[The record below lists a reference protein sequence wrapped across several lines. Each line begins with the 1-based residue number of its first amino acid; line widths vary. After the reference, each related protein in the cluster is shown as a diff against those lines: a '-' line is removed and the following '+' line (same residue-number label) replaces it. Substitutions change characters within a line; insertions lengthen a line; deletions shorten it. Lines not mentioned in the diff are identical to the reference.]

1 MASKRRSALPAEA
14 LRSAKSPKTG
24 ETEFNGTLFKSM
36 LKDPGSAFRG
46 LEIFVRTGKKLP
58 CAGLYDVVEGYIKI
72 SAECCEIVELLEGE
86 SQSVTELMLIFRSL
100 ELILLR
106 TASDLSHFS
115 MVGTTVVKKILS
127 THAKLL
133 QSSLCSVNHQ
143 FVRQCLSLLS
153 AMVSQGANSAREVF
167 SILVFSKSLNS
178 LARQRDR
185 TGRLD
190 VRMAYVQFALSFLMC
205 GDSSIVGKILDAK
218 DFLCD
223 ILSTGLKE
231 DRISIVSLILSTL
244 QTKVVHNPAINKS
257 QKLRFFSAA
266 TLAQIASLY
275 KWNGIVDSSTVD
287 SQGEGKLLVRELV
300 HNFLLD
306 LCCSHKHGI
315 GFHDPSLGTATRA
328 GNLVLLQF
336 VVGLKQATED
346 ELVCELLVSILK
358 CSPDILPRYFK
369 ETNFSFTPRVA
380 GAWLDSVALL
390 KKIYEAQS
398 EVSQALQLQ
407 EAVTVPRLLSM
418 VLITSLPPVCTKSF
432 FNQGFKL
439 PSVEGQHATVSILA
453 FILRRAEKNMEY
465 SLKTPVLNCLDT
477 STPTTMEEFV
487 QLYRESLSKI
497 LPDVTSIVSVWQSLS
512 KTEKEESEVI
522 SGATGLKAGKE
533 DKVED
538 YGNNGK
544 QNPKLVLLKALLL
557 QVLCLYQRVVPHLI
571 SQSKF
576 DFSKLLKGIVSEKGL
591 ERNVPPVLQFEI
603 LKLALE
609 LPASKFSWFRL
620 QEVNPEVARGEGSVF
635 HLLLK
640 MFISSSSIHLR
651 TLTRMLVL
659 KVLRDSGVFEHSS
672 RELELW
678 VDHLQSLEPPQQ
690 DRVIQ
695 FLDQA
700 LMRVMCNPYIYL
712 DKVAAV
718 AQEALGLQAEL
729 SGRDREPCDLP
740 GSHITDTVIQ
750 DGGDGLEGSVLS
762 DDVLQTFPF
771 SALVPA
777 VLETRNKLLQNST
790 EENSVCEYICAV
802 LCDVLHC
809 QRSPVSLCLT
819 LQQYDKELLSAEIST
834 LPHPSMSFCLYYSKW
849 LPQQPQETW
858 VSSVQPPP
866 APPSLNLAAWL
877 KSCYTEGPQTFL
889 QDSFRPAMEKSLSSL
904 QLSQFTGAVNQ
915 VLLYINSFVDAF
927 SSLPR
932 SNSVQILGCVL
943 EVLDALLLKLYS
955 TAEAPPTQPEAQE
968 LEDIEMSSAEAE
980 AVSSEQVLLAVFRSV
995 FKHPVL
1001 EQWFL
1006 AVELDVV
1013 PPNSLESDRIGHLCA
1028 QLTEFVLNLLQS
1040 SAEKLRALQALELI
1054 SPYLSASQQALLK
1067 ELHHSSRCLKE
1078 DSRSVRAFL
1087 ALCEYMDP
1095 AGVREVLSELLL
1107 LPRSCLHT
1115 GDEKLSVYGHAVL
1128 HILSKS
1134 SAQHG
1139 KSSSLC
1145 LSSAHLQSLAALHT
1159 SCHWVQLEDVLLQ
1172 VLQRDRGSAKLV
1184 PTDVLIQCL
1193 QEQRNPELAALLVQN
1208 CSTHCLSFELW
1219 CLEQSNLSWIT
1230 APNSSFLC
1238 LLVSYTQQALTPDP
1252 CRPEH
1257 IQKMA
1262 LKKITKALV
1271 DKLLSFALQME
1282 ASRSLDQCME
1292 IFSSLIR
1299 LEAMTPTL
1307 PQLICDLP
1315 TLLKKPKGYE
1325 RWQLTDS
1332 ITEKLANTSEELQ
1345 WRTCLITAAFQWLS
1359 ATYKEQKETQVQKE
1373 KAILRRL
1380 RTLLISPENV
1390 RALDWNVFVKC
1401 GLKYRYQDREFLTV
1415 LEMLLEKMY
1424 GDVNASKELLAVET
1438 LHMMVT
1444 SHSLFLPTMLAFQN
1458 EENSSPECKEA
1469 LVSLLLTLVKKCPQ
1483 VCNSSQ
1489 VPVLLGAYGATL
1501 DPADQKLLL
1510 LLREYETINSQAEL
1524 QCLLWGPEAVEFHK
1538 ARKQLGPSLWQQPS
1552 SEQVLAQLA
1561 PDRMLNTVT
1570 HFPLHRCLIPQEGE
1584 ELICTQER
1592 EGTQH
1597 QLCLYDPCFL
1607 LPLFSF
1613 ILRPESV
1620 VDCQKFVSC
1629 HALAVTVV
1637 ALSSRDLK
1645 MRSAASHVLTSFYE
1659 HLEGARFRG
1668 KKQILYLMDT
1678 VRNGIQ
1684 KQNFRLSLVHTTYIA
1699 KVAQQM
1705 LRPEEHMY
1713 LVINRF
1719 LLGTQYMDLG
1729 RIPNFFKLFYSF
1741 DFEHKLERQWM
1752 LSVLEESVMDK
1763 LSFDLCEKQNVYH
1776 ALLGFCSSP
1785 LCEQSVQIQIVNI
1798 LKKSAHIPKAAHS
1811 LTQAHGVL
1819 TWITQLIG
1827 NRCPDG
1833 RLVSAV
1839 IALLYSLWF
1848 FNLGQKDP
1856 AVQYRAADDSVKC
1869 FTFPVINDF
1878 LCALLS
1884 VIRHLRNGVEAT
1896 AVQLFVQTLAS
1907 VLKHHKKS
1915 LGAHTDAG
1923 WLTVPPHTLSCSSS
1937 LSVLHCWA
1945 TLTHDQP
1952 LLSALQAL
1960 AKTHNIKGLFE
1971 SVKERVQGKASAKLS
1986 QSHLQDLDK
1995 AADGG
2000 LEACRPLLMSI
2011 LTHWEPQT
2019 VLPSPSL
2026 CNGEVSDSSS
2036 LVGRTGYTLIKWTLK
2051 TLCEGSYEESSI
2063 CAAVEWLHRVILSHK
2078 TIAQSLVSDEAVK
2091 VDLLRLYH
2099 QTCQC
2104 RVQSSLDTLQLLTT
2118 VMLHLLEVQ
2127 GVPNVLQTSKMEG
2140 YLDTPNVEVS
2150 IREAVLKLLSLYIH
2164 ELWNG
2169 GKVPQLLL
2177 THVQLVTRDEKKSK
2191 KKPKAGASVLH
2202 LCKDVLSALNSL
2214 LST

>member
-1 MASKRRSALPAEA
+1 ESAVSVIA
-14 LRSAKSPKTG
+14 
-24 ETEFNGTLFKSM
+24 
-36 LKDPGSAFRG
+36 G

-369 ETNFSFTPRVA
+369 ETHFSFTPRVA

-439 PSVEGQHATVSILA
+439 PSVAGQHATVSILA

-858 VSSVQPPP
+858 
-866 APPSLNLAAWL
+866 
-877 KSCYTEGPQTFL
+877 
-889 QDSFRPAMEKSLSSL
+889 
-904 QLSQFTGAVNQ
+904 
-915 VLLYINSFVDAF
+915 
-927 SSLPR
+927 
-932 SNSVQILGCVL
+932 
-943 EVLDALLLKLYS
+943 
-955 TAEAPPTQPEAQE
+955 
-968 LEDIEMSSAEAE
+968 
-980 AVSSEQVLLAVFRSV
+980 
-995 FKHPVL
+995 
-1001 EQWFL
+1001 
-1006 AVELDVV
+1006 
-1013 PPNSLESDRIGHLCA
+1013 
-1028 QLTEFVLNLLQS
+1028 
-1040 SAEKLRALQALELI
+1040 
-1054 SPYLSASQQALLK
+1054 
-1067 ELHHSSRCLKE
+1067 
-1078 DSRSVRAFL
+1078 
-1087 ALCEYMDP
+1087 
-1095 AGVREVLSELLL
+1095 
-1107 LPRSCLHT
+1107 
-1115 GDEKLSVYGHAVL
+1115 
-1128 HILSKS
+1128 
-1134 SAQHG
+1134 
-1139 KSSSLC
+1139 
-1145 LSSAHLQSLAALHT
+1145 
-1159 SCHWVQLEDVLLQ
+1159 
-1172 VLQRDRGSAKLV
+1172 
-1184 PTDVLIQCL
+1184 
-1193 QEQRNPELAALLVQN
+1193 
-1208 CSTHCLSFELW
+1208 
-1219 CLEQSNLSWIT
+1219 
-1230 APNSSFLC
+1230 
-1238 LLVSYTQQALTPDP
+1238 
-1252 CRPEH
+1252 
-1257 IQKMA
+1257 
-1262 LKKITKALV
+1262 
-1271 DKLLSFALQME
+1271 
-1282 ASRSLDQCME
+1282 
-1292 IFSSLIR
+1292 
-1299 LEAMTPTL
+1299 
-1307 PQLICDLP
+1307 
-1315 TLLKKPKGYE
+1315 
-1325 RWQLTDS
+1325 
-1332 ITEKLANTSEELQ
+1332 
-1345 WRTCLITAAFQWLS
+1345 
-1359 ATYKEQKETQVQKE
+1359 
-1373 KAILRRL
+1373 
-1380 RTLLISPENV
+1380 ISPENV

-1510 LLREYETINSQAEL
+1510 LLREYETINSQAE
-1524 QCLLWGPEAVEFHK
+1524 CLLWGPEAVEFHK

-1729 RIPNFFKLFYSF
+1729 RIPDFFKLFYSF

-1785 LCEQSVQIQIVNI
+1785 LCEQSVQVHYICLPEKTTFQFRSVLHSSSHVIVSQN
-1798 LKKSAHIPKAAHS
+1798 
-1811 LTQAHGVL
+1811 
-1819 TWITQLIG
+1819 
-1827 NRCPDG
+1827 NG

-1884 VIRHLRNGVEAT
+1884 MNVMYQVFAFINGKN
-1896 AVQLFVQTLAS
+1896 
-1907 VLKHHKKS
+1907 VL
-1915 LGAHTDAG
+1915 
-1923 WLTVPPHTLSCSSS
+1923 
-1937 LSVLHCWA
+1937 
-1945 TLTHDQP
+1945 
-1952 LLSALQAL
+1952 
-1960 AKTHNIKGLFE
+1960 IKFFFLE

-2127 GVPNVLQTSKMEG
+2127 GVPNVLQTSKME
-2140 YLDTPNVEVS
+2140 
-2150 IREAVLKLLSLYIH
+2150 EAVLKLLSLYIH

>member
-1 MASKRRSALPAEA
+1 
-14 LRSAKSPKTG
+14 
-24 ETEFNGTLFKSM
+24 
-36 LKDPGSAFRG
+36 
-46 LEIFVRTGKKLP
+46 
-58 CAGLYDVVEGYIKI
+58 YDVVEGYIKI

-86 SQSVTELMLIFRSL
+86 SQSLMLIFRSL

-275 KWNGIVDSSTVD
+275 KWNGIVDMNSPQPD
-287 SQGEGKLLVRELV
+287 AGAREDGKLLVRELV

-369 ETNFSFTPRVA
+369 ETHFSFTPRVA

-439 PSVEGQHATVSILA
+439 PSVAGQHATVSILA

-512 KTEKEESEVI
+512 KTEKEEN
-522 SGATGLKAGKE
+522 
-533 DKVED
+533 

-858 VSSVQPPP
+858 VI
-866 APPSLNLAAWL
+866 
-877 KSCYTEGPQTFL
+877 
-889 QDSFRPAMEKSLSSL
+889 
-904 QLSQFTGAVNQ
+904 
-915 VLLYINSFVDAF
+915 LL
-927 SSLPR
+927 
-932 SNSVQILGCVL
+932 G
-943 EVLDALLLKLYS
+943 
-955 TAEAPPTQPEAQE
+955 
-968 LEDIEMSSAEAE
+968 
-980 AVSSEQVLLAVFRSV
+980 
-995 FKHPVL
+995 FK
-1001 EQWFL
+1001 
-1006 AVELDVV
+1006 
-1013 PPNSLESDRIGHLCA
+1013 
-1028 QLTEFVLNLLQS
+1028 
-1040 SAEKLRALQALELI
+1040 
-1054 SPYLSASQQALLK
+1054 
-1067 ELHHSSRCLKE
+1067 
-1078 DSRSVRAFL
+1078 
-1087 ALCEYMDP
+1087 
-1095 AGVREVLSELLL
+1095 
-1107 LPRSCLHT
+1107 
-1115 GDEKLSVYGHAVL
+1115 
-1128 HILSKS
+1128 
-1134 SAQHG
+1134 
-1139 KSSSLC
+1139 
-1145 LSSAHLQSLAALHT
+1145 
-1159 SCHWVQLEDVLLQ
+1159 
-1172 VLQRDRGSAKLV
+1172 
-1184 PTDVLIQCL
+1184 
-1193 QEQRNPELAALLVQN
+1193 
-1208 CSTHCLSFELW
+1208 
-1219 CLEQSNLSWIT
+1219 
-1230 APNSSFLC
+1230 
-1238 LLVSYTQQALTPDP
+1238 
-1252 CRPEH
+1252 
-1257 IQKMA
+1257 
-1262 LKKITKALV
+1262 
-1271 DKLLSFALQME
+1271 
-1282 ASRSLDQCME
+1282 
-1292 IFSSLIR
+1292 
-1299 LEAMTPTL
+1299 
-1307 PQLICDLP
+1307 
-1315 TLLKKPKGYE
+1315 
-1325 RWQLTDS
+1325 WQLTDS

-1380 RTLLISPENV
+1380 RTLLVKNV

-1489 VPVLLGAYGATL
+1489 VPVLLGAYGAT
-1501 DPADQKLLL
+1501 
-1510 LLREYETINSQAEL
+1510 
-1524 QCLLWGPEAVEFHK
+1524 CLLWGPEAVEFHK

-1570 HFPLHRCLIPQEGE
+1570 HFPLHRCLIP
-1584 ELICTQER
+1584 QER

-1729 RIPNFFKLFYSF
+1729 RIPDFFKLFYSF

-1785 LCEQSVQIQIVNI
+1785 LCEQSVQNSWNHFYFRNKI
-1798 LKKSAHIPKAAHS
+1798 LTAV
-1811 LTQAHGVL
+1811 VL
-1819 TWITQLIG
+1819 LSVRLI
-1827 NRCPDG
+1827 
-1833 RLVSAV
+1833 LSAV

-1960 AKTHNIKGLFE
+1960 MNVMYQVFAFINGKNVLIKFFFLE

-2150 IREAVLKLLSLYIH
+2150 IRAVLKLLSLYIH

>member
-1 MASKRRSALPAEA
+1 MKLSYSVKSAVSVIA
-14 LRSAKSPKTG
+14 
-24 ETEFNGTLFKSM
+24 
-36 LKDPGSAFRG
+36 G

-369 ETNFSFTPRVA
+369 ETHFSFTPRVA

-439 PSVEGQHATVSILA
+439 PSVAGQHATVSILA

-740 GSHITDTVIQ
+740 GSHITDLVEVRDL

-858 VSSVQPPP
+858 VI
-866 APPSLNLAAWL
+866 
-877 KSCYTEGPQTFL
+877 
-889 QDSFRPAMEKSLSSL
+889 
-904 QLSQFTGAVNQ
+904 
-915 VLLYINSFVDAF
+915 LL
-927 SSLPR
+927 
-932 SNSVQILGCVL
+932 G
-943 EVLDALLLKLYS
+943 
-955 TAEAPPTQPEAQE
+955 
-968 LEDIEMSSAEAE
+968 
-980 AVSSEQVLLAVFRSV
+980 
-995 FKHPVL
+995 FK
-1001 EQWFL
+1001 
-1006 AVELDVV
+1006 
-1013 PPNSLESDRIGHLCA
+1013 
-1028 QLTEFVLNLLQS
+1028 
-1040 SAEKLRALQALELI
+1040 
-1054 SPYLSASQQALLK
+1054 
-1067 ELHHSSRCLKE
+1067 
-1078 DSRSVRAFL
+1078 
-1087 ALCEYMDP
+1087 
-1095 AGVREVLSELLL
+1095 
-1107 LPRSCLHT
+1107 
-1115 GDEKLSVYGHAVL
+1115 
-1128 HILSKS
+1128 
-1134 SAQHG
+1134 
-1139 KSSSLC
+1139 
-1145 LSSAHLQSLAALHT
+1145 
-1159 SCHWVQLEDVLLQ
+1159 
-1172 VLQRDRGSAKLV
+1172 
-1184 PTDVLIQCL
+1184 
-1193 QEQRNPELAALLVQN
+1193 
-1208 CSTHCLSFELW
+1208 
-1219 CLEQSNLSWIT
+1219 
-1230 APNSSFLC
+1230 
-1238 LLVSYTQQALTPDP
+1238 
-1252 CRPEH
+1252 
-1257 IQKMA
+1257 
-1262 LKKITKALV
+1262 
-1271 DKLLSFALQME
+1271 
-1282 ASRSLDQCME
+1282 
-1292 IFSSLIR
+1292 
-1299 LEAMTPTL
+1299 
-1307 PQLICDLP
+1307 
-1315 TLLKKPKGYE
+1315 
-1325 RWQLTDS
+1325 WQLTDS

-1380 RTLLISPENV
+1380 RTLLVSSS
-1390 RALDWNVFVKC
+1390 AQ
-1401 GLKYRYQDREFLTV
+1401 YRYQDREFLTV

-1524 QCLLWGPEAVEFHK
+1524 CLLWGPEAVEFHK

-1570 HFPLHRCLIPQEGE
+1570 HFPLHRCLIPQ
-1584 ELICTQER
+1584 LICTQER

-1729 RIPNFFKLFYSF
+1729 RIPDFFKLFYSF

-1785 LCEQSVQIQIVNI
+1785 LCEQSVQNSWNHFYFRNKI
-1798 LKKSAHIPKAAHS
+1798 LTASAHIPKAAHS

-1827 NRCPDG
+1827 NRSVRLICTGWTVKSSEKSAESFLGSTYLFRTGLKNTLNVILG
-1833 RLVSAV
+1833 RTHERSHFCHQMNVMYQVFAFINGKNVL
-1839 IALLYSLWF
+1839 IKF
-1848 FNLGQKDP
+1848 F
-1856 AVQYRAADDSVKC
+1856 
-1869 FTFPVINDF
+1869 F
-1878 LCALLS
+1878 L
-1884 VIRHLRNGVEAT
+1884 
-1896 AVQLFVQTLAS
+1896 
-1907 VLKHHKKS
+1907 
-1915 LGAHTDAG
+1915 
-1923 WLTVPPHTLSCSSS
+1923 
-1937 LSVLHCWA
+1937 
-1945 TLTHDQP
+1945 
-1952 LLSALQAL
+1952 
-1960 AKTHNIKGLFE
+1960 E

>member
-1 MASKRRSALPAEA
+1 VRSAVSVIA
-14 LRSAKSPKTG
+14 
-24 ETEFNGTLFKSM
+24 
-36 LKDPGSAFRG
+36 G

-185 TGRLD
+185 T
-190 VRMAYVQFALSFLMC
+190 
-205 GDSSIVGKILDAK
+205 
-218 DFLCD
+218 
-223 ILSTGLKE
+223 
-231 DRISIVSLILSTL
+231 
-244 QTKVVHNPAINKS
+244 VVHNPAINKS

-369 ETNFSFTPRVA
+369 ETHFSFTPRVA

-432 FNQGFKL
+432 FNQGFK
-439 PSVEGQHATVSILA
+439 VQYVAGQHATVSILA

-576 DFSKLLKGIVSEKGL
+576 DFSKLLKGKPAHLSLHSEHILKGIITPSGL

-858 VSSVQPPP
+858 VILLGMFKEQ
-866 APPSLNLAAWL
+866 LNQSTWL
-877 KSCYTEGPQTFL
+877 NTI
-889 QDSFRPAMEKSLSSL
+889 
-904 QLSQFTGAVNQ
+904 SQ
-915 VLLYINSFVDAF
+915 
-927 SSLPR
+927 
-932 SNSVQILGCVL
+932 
-943 EVLDALLLKLYS
+943 
-955 TAEAPPTQPEAQE
+955 
-968 LEDIEMSSAEAE
+968 
-980 AVSSEQVLLAVFRSV
+980 
-995 FKHPVL
+995 
-1001 EQWFL
+1001 
-1006 AVELDVV
+1006 
-1013 PPNSLESDRIGHLCA
+1013 
-1028 QLTEFVLNLLQS
+1028 
-1040 SAEKLRALQALELI
+1040 
-1054 SPYLSASQQALLK
+1054 SAS
-1067 ELHHSSRCLKE
+1067 SRHF
-1078 DSRSVRAFL
+1078 VRL
-1087 ALCEYMDP
+1087 N
-1095 AGVREVLSELLL
+1095 V
-1107 LPRSCLHT
+1107 
-1115 GDEKLSVYGHAVL
+1115 
-1128 HILSKS
+1128 
-1134 SAQHG
+1134 
-1139 KSSSLC
+1139 
-1145 LSSAHLQSLAALHT
+1145 
-1159 SCHWVQLEDVLLQ
+1159 
-1172 VLQRDRGSAKLV
+1172 
-1184 PTDVLIQCL
+1184 
-1193 QEQRNPELAALLVQN
+1193 
-1208 CSTHCLSFELW
+1208 
-1219 CLEQSNLSWIT
+1219 
-1230 APNSSFLC
+1230 
-1238 LLVSYTQQALTPDP
+1238 
-1252 CRPEH
+1252 
-1257 IQKMA
+1257 
-1262 LKKITKALV
+1262 
-1271 DKLLSFALQME
+1271 
-1282 ASRSLDQCME
+1282 
-1292 IFSSLIR
+1292 
-1299 LEAMTPTL
+1299 
-1307 PQLICDLP
+1307 
-1315 TLLKKPKGYE
+1315 
-1325 RWQLTDS
+1325 LTDS

-1729 RIPNFFKLFYSF
+1729 RIPDFFKLFYSF

-1785 LCEQSVQIQIVNI
+1785 LCEQSVQVHYIF
-1798 LKKSAHIPKAAHS
+1798 
-1811 LTQAHGVL
+1811 VL
-1819 TWITQLIG
+1819 FLINYNKLVFG
-1827 NRCPDG
+1827 RCPDG

-2140 YLDTPNVEVS
+2140 YLDTPN
-2150 IREAVLKLLSLYIH
+2150 LLSLYIH

>member
-1 MASKRRSALPAEA
+1 ESAVSVIA
-14 LRSAKSPKTG
+14 
-24 ETEFNGTLFKSM
+24 
-36 LKDPGSAFRG
+36 G

-86 SQSVTELMLIFRSL
+86 SQSLMLIFRSL

-369 ETNFSFTPRVA
+369 ETHFSFTPRVA

-439 PSVEGQHATVSILA
+439 PSVAGQHATVSILA

-858 VSSVQPPP
+858 
-866 APPSLNLAAWL
+866 
-877 KSCYTEGPQTFL
+877 
-889 QDSFRPAMEKSLSSL
+889 
-904 QLSQFTGAVNQ
+904 
-915 VLLYINSFVDAF
+915 
-927 SSLPR
+927 
-932 SNSVQILGCVL
+932 
-943 EVLDALLLKLYS
+943 
-955 TAEAPPTQPEAQE
+955 
-968 LEDIEMSSAEAE
+968 
-980 AVSSEQVLLAVFRSV
+980 
-995 FKHPVL
+995 
-1001 EQWFL
+1001 
-1006 AVELDVV
+1006 
-1013 PPNSLESDRIGHLCA
+1013 
-1028 QLTEFVLNLLQS
+1028 FVL
-1040 SAEKLRALQALELI
+1040 
-1054 SPYLSASQQALLK
+1054 
-1067 ELHHSSRCLKE
+1067 
-1078 DSRSVRAFL
+1078 SV
-1087 ALCEYMDP
+1087 
-1095 AGVREVLSELLL
+1095 
-1107 LPRSCLHT
+1107 
-1115 GDEKLSVYGHAVL
+1115 
-1128 HILSKS
+1128 I
-1134 SAQHG
+1134 
-1139 KSSSLC
+1139 
-1145 LSSAHLQSLAALHT
+1145 
-1159 SCHWVQLEDVLLQ
+1159 
-1172 VLQRDRGSAKLV
+1172 
-1184 PTDVLIQCL
+1184 
-1193 QEQRNPELAALLVQN
+1193 
-1208 CSTHCLSFELW
+1208 
-1219 CLEQSNLSWIT
+1219 
-1230 APNSSFLC
+1230 
-1238 LLVSYTQQALTPDP
+1238 
-1252 CRPEH
+1252 
-1257 IQKMA
+1257 
-1262 LKKITKALV
+1262 
-1271 DKLLSFALQME
+1271 
-1282 ASRSLDQCME
+1282 
-1292 IFSSLIR
+1292 
-1299 LEAMTPTL
+1299 
-1307 PQLICDLP
+1307 
-1315 TLLKKPKGYE
+1315 

-1380 RTLLISPENV
+1380 RTLLVSKNV

-1510 LLREYETINSQAEL
+1510 LLREYETINSQAE
-1524 QCLLWGPEAVEFHK
+1524 CLLWGPEAVEFHK

-1729 RIPNFFKLFYSF
+1729 RIPDFFKLFYSF

-1785 LCEQSVQIQIVNI
+1785 LCEQSVQVHYICLPEKTTFQFRSV
-1798 LKKSAHIPKAAHS
+1798 LHS
-1811 LTQAHGVL
+1811 SSHV
-1819 TWITQLIG
+1819 IKCSLINYNKLVFG
-1827 NRCPDG
+1827 RCPDG

-1856 AVQYRAADDSVKC
+1856 AVQYRAADDSMNVMYQV
-1869 FTFPVINDF
+1869 FAFINGKNVLIKFFF
-1878 LCALLS
+1878 L
-1884 VIRHLRNGVEAT
+1884 
-1896 AVQLFVQTLAS
+1896 
-1907 VLKHHKKS
+1907 
-1915 LGAHTDAG
+1915 
-1923 WLTVPPHTLSCSSS
+1923 
-1937 LSVLHCWA
+1937 
-1945 TLTHDQP
+1945 
-1952 LLSALQAL
+1952 
-1960 AKTHNIKGLFE
+1960 E

-2150 IREAVLKLLSLYIH
+2150 IRAVLKLLSLYIH

>member
-1 MASKRRSALPAEA
+1 
-14 LRSAKSPKTG
+14 
-24 ETEFNGTLFKSM
+24 
-36 LKDPGSAFRG
+36 
-46 LEIFVRTGKKLP
+46 
-58 CAGLYDVVEGYIKI
+58 YDVVEGYIKI

-86 SQSVTELMLIFRSL
+86 SQSLMLIFRSL

-287 SQGEGKLLVRELV
+287 SQVEYSGGISGEGKLLVRELV

-369 ETNFSFTPRVA
+369 ETHFSFTPRVA

-439 PSVEGQHATVSILA
+439 PSVAGQHATVSILA

-512 KTEKEESEVI
+512 KTEKEEN
-522 SGATGLKAGKE
+522 
-533 DKVED
+533 

-858 VSSVQPPP
+858 VI
-866 APPSLNLAAWL
+866 
-877 KSCYTEGPQTFL
+877 
-889 QDSFRPAMEKSLSSL
+889 
-904 QLSQFTGAVNQ
+904 
-915 VLLYINSFVDAF
+915 LL
-927 SSLPR
+927 
-932 SNSVQILGCVL
+932 G
-943 EVLDALLLKLYS
+943 
-955 TAEAPPTQPEAQE
+955 
-968 LEDIEMSSAEAE
+968 
-980 AVSSEQVLLAVFRSV
+980 
-995 FKHPVL
+995 FK
-1001 EQWFL
+1001 
-1006 AVELDVV
+1006 
-1013 PPNSLESDRIGHLCA
+1013 
-1028 QLTEFVLNLLQS
+1028 
-1040 SAEKLRALQALELI
+1040 
-1054 SPYLSASQQALLK
+1054 
-1067 ELHHSSRCLKE
+1067 
-1078 DSRSVRAFL
+1078 
-1087 ALCEYMDP
+1087 
-1095 AGVREVLSELLL
+1095 
-1107 LPRSCLHT
+1107 
-1115 GDEKLSVYGHAVL
+1115 
-1128 HILSKS
+1128 
-1134 SAQHG
+1134 
-1139 KSSSLC
+1139 
-1145 LSSAHLQSLAALHT
+1145 
-1159 SCHWVQLEDVLLQ
+1159 
-1172 VLQRDRGSAKLV
+1172 
-1184 PTDVLIQCL
+1184 
-1193 QEQRNPELAALLVQN
+1193 
-1208 CSTHCLSFELW
+1208 
-1219 CLEQSNLSWIT
+1219 
-1230 APNSSFLC
+1230 
-1238 LLVSYTQQALTPDP
+1238 
-1252 CRPEH
+1252 
-1257 IQKMA
+1257 
-1262 LKKITKALV
+1262 
-1271 DKLLSFALQME
+1271 
-1282 ASRSLDQCME
+1282 
-1292 IFSSLIR
+1292 
-1299 LEAMTPTL
+1299 
-1307 PQLICDLP
+1307 
-1315 TLLKKPKGYE
+1315 
-1325 RWQLTDS
+1325 WQLTDS

-1380 RTLLISPENV
+1380 RTLLVKNV

-1489 VPVLLGAYGATL
+1489 VPVLLGAYGAT
-1501 DPADQKLLL
+1501 
-1510 LLREYETINSQAEL
+1510 
-1524 QCLLWGPEAVEFHK
+1524 CLLWGPEAVEFHK

-1570 HFPLHRCLIPQEGE
+1570 HFPLHRCLIP
-1584 ELICTQER
+1584 QER

-1729 RIPNFFKLFYSF
+1729 RIPDFFKLFYSF

-1785 LCEQSVQIQIVNI
+1785 LCEQSVQNSWNHFYFRNKI
-1798 LKKSAHIPKAAHS
+1798 LTAV
-1811 LTQAHGVL
+1811 VL
-1819 TWITQLIG
+1819 LSVRLI
-1827 NRCPDG
+1827 
-1833 RLVSAV
+1833 LSAV

-1960 AKTHNIKGLFE
+1960 MNVMYQVFAFINGKNVLIKFFFLE

-2150 IREAVLKLLSLYIH
+2150 IRAVLKLLSLYIH

>member
-1 MASKRRSALPAEA
+1 ESAVSVIA
-14 LRSAKSPKTG
+14 
-24 ETEFNGTLFKSM
+24 
-36 LKDPGSAFRG
+36 G

-369 ETNFSFTPRVA
+369 ETHFSFTPRVA

-439 PSVEGQHATVSILA
+439 PSVAGQHATVSILA

-819 LQQYDKELLSAEIST
+819 LQQYDKELLS
-834 LPHPSMSFCLYYSKW
+834 W

-858 VSSVQPPP
+858 
-866 APPSLNLAAWL
+866 
-877 KSCYTEGPQTFL
+877 
-889 QDSFRPAMEKSLSSL
+889 
-904 QLSQFTGAVNQ
+904 
-915 VLLYINSFVDAF
+915 
-927 SSLPR
+927 
-932 SNSVQILGCVL
+932 
-943 EVLDALLLKLYS
+943 
-955 TAEAPPTQPEAQE
+955 
-968 LEDIEMSSAEAE
+968 
-980 AVSSEQVLLAVFRSV
+980 
-995 FKHPVL
+995 
-1001 EQWFL
+1001 
-1006 AVELDVV
+1006 
-1013 PPNSLESDRIGHLCA
+1013 
-1028 QLTEFVLNLLQS
+1028 
-1040 SAEKLRALQALELI
+1040 
-1054 SPYLSASQQALLK
+1054 
-1067 ELHHSSRCLKE
+1067 
-1078 DSRSVRAFL
+1078 
-1087 ALCEYMDP
+1087 
-1095 AGVREVLSELLL
+1095 
-1107 LPRSCLHT
+1107 
-1115 GDEKLSVYGHAVL
+1115 
-1128 HILSKS
+1128 
-1134 SAQHG
+1134 
-1139 KSSSLC
+1139 
-1145 LSSAHLQSLAALHT
+1145 
-1159 SCHWVQLEDVLLQ
+1159 
-1172 VLQRDRGSAKLV
+1172 
-1184 PTDVLIQCL
+1184 
-1193 QEQRNPELAALLVQN
+1193 
-1208 CSTHCLSFELW
+1208 
-1219 CLEQSNLSWIT
+1219 
-1230 APNSSFLC
+1230 
-1238 LLVSYTQQALTPDP
+1238 
-1252 CRPEH
+1252 
-1257 IQKMA
+1257 
-1262 LKKITKALV
+1262 
-1271 DKLLSFALQME
+1271 
-1282 ASRSLDQCME
+1282 
-1292 IFSSLIR
+1292 
-1299 LEAMTPTL
+1299 
-1307 PQLICDLP
+1307 
-1315 TLLKKPKGYE
+1315 
-1325 RWQLTDS
+1325 
-1332 ITEKLANTSEELQ
+1332 
-1345 WRTCLITAAFQWLS
+1345 
-1359 ATYKEQKETQVQKE
+1359 
-1373 KAILRRL
+1373 
-1380 RTLLISPENV
+1380 ISPENV

-1510 LLREYETINSQAEL
+1510 LLREYETINSQAE
-1524 QCLLWGPEAVEFHK
+1524 CLLWGPEAVEFHK

-1729 RIPNFFKLFYSF
+1729 RIPDFFKLFYSF

-1785 LCEQSVQIQIVNI
+1785 LCEQSVQVHYICLPEKTTFQFRSVLHSSSHVIVSQN
-1798 LKKSAHIPKAAHS
+1798 
-1811 LTQAHGVL
+1811 
-1819 TWITQLIG
+1819 
-1827 NRCPDG
+1827 NG

-1856 AVQYRAADDSVKC
+1856 AVQYRAMNVMYQVFA
-1869 FTFPVINDF
+1869 FINGKNVLIKFFF
-1878 LCALLS
+1878 L
-1884 VIRHLRNGVEAT
+1884 
-1896 AVQLFVQTLAS
+1896 
-1907 VLKHHKKS
+1907 
-1915 LGAHTDAG
+1915 
-1923 WLTVPPHTLSCSSS
+1923 
-1937 LSVLHCWA
+1937 
-1945 TLTHDQP
+1945 
-1952 LLSALQAL
+1952 
-1960 AKTHNIKGLFE
+1960 E

-2127 GVPNVLQTSKMEG
+2127 GVPNVLQTSKME
-2140 YLDTPNVEVS
+2140 
-2150 IREAVLKLLSLYIH
+2150 EAVLKLLSLYIH

>member
-1 MASKRRSALPAEA
+1 ESAVSVIA
-14 LRSAKSPKTG
+14 
-24 ETEFNGTLFKSM
+24 
-36 LKDPGSAFRG
+36 G

-86 SQSVTELMLIFRSL
+86 SQSLMLIFRSL

-369 ETNFSFTPRVA
+369 ETHFSFTPRVA

-439 PSVEGQHATVSILA
+439 PSVAGQHATVSILA

-620 QEVNPEVARGEGSVF
+620 QFGYRSF
-635 HLLLK
+635 
-640 MFISSSSIHLR
+640 SIHLR

-858 VSSVQPPP
+858 VI
-866 APPSLNLAAWL
+866 
-877 KSCYTEGPQTFL
+877 
-889 QDSFRPAMEKSLSSL
+889 
-904 QLSQFTGAVNQ
+904 
-915 VLLYINSFVDAF
+915 LL
-927 SSLPR
+927 
-932 SNSVQILGCVL
+932 G
-943 EVLDALLLKLYS
+943 
-955 TAEAPPTQPEAQE
+955 
-968 LEDIEMSSAEAE
+968 
-980 AVSSEQVLLAVFRSV
+980 
-995 FKHPVL
+995 FK
-1001 EQWFL
+1001 
-1006 AVELDVV
+1006 
-1013 PPNSLESDRIGHLCA
+1013 
-1028 QLTEFVLNLLQS
+1028 
-1040 SAEKLRALQALELI
+1040 
-1054 SPYLSASQQALLK
+1054 
-1067 ELHHSSRCLKE
+1067 
-1078 DSRSVRAFL
+1078 
-1087 ALCEYMDP
+1087 
-1095 AGVREVLSELLL
+1095 
-1107 LPRSCLHT
+1107 
-1115 GDEKLSVYGHAVL
+1115 
-1128 HILSKS
+1128 
-1134 SAQHG
+1134 
-1139 KSSSLC
+1139 
-1145 LSSAHLQSLAALHT
+1145 
-1159 SCHWVQLEDVLLQ
+1159 
-1172 VLQRDRGSAKLV
+1172 
-1184 PTDVLIQCL
+1184 
-1193 QEQRNPELAALLVQN
+1193 
-1208 CSTHCLSFELW
+1208 
-1219 CLEQSNLSWIT
+1219 
-1230 APNSSFLC
+1230 
-1238 LLVSYTQQALTPDP
+1238 
-1252 CRPEH
+1252 
-1257 IQKMA
+1257 
-1262 LKKITKALV
+1262 
-1271 DKLLSFALQME
+1271 
-1282 ASRSLDQCME
+1282 
-1292 IFSSLIR
+1292 
-1299 LEAMTPTL
+1299 
-1307 PQLICDLP
+1307 
-1315 TLLKKPKGYE
+1315 
-1325 RWQLTDS
+1325 WQLTDS

-1380 RTLLISPENV
+1380 RTLLV
-1390 RALDWNVFVKC
+1390 TLDWNVFVKC

-1570 HFPLHRCLIPQEGE
+1570 HFPLHRCLIPQV
-1584 ELICTQER
+1584 

-1729 RIPNFFKLFYSF
+1729 RIPDFFKLFYSF

-1752 LSVLEESVMDK
+1752 LSVLEESK
-1763 LSFDLCEKQNVYH
+1763 TTFH
-1776 ALLGFCSSP
+1776 
-1785 LCEQSVQIQIVNI
+1785 
-1798 LKKSAHIPKAAHS
+1798 AHIPKAAHS

-1827 NRCPDG
+1827 NRSV
-1833 RLVSAV
+1833 RL
-1839 IALLYSLWF
+1839 ICTGWT
-1848 FNLGQKDP
+1848 
-1856 AVQYRAADDSVKC
+1856 VKC
-1869 FTFPVINDF
+1869 HGKSFLGSTYLFRTGLKNTLNVILGRTHERSHFCHQMNVMYQVFAFINGKNVLIKFFF
-1878 LCALLS
+1878 L
-1884 VIRHLRNGVEAT
+1884 
-1896 AVQLFVQTLAS
+1896 
-1907 VLKHHKKS
+1907 
-1915 LGAHTDAG
+1915 
-1923 WLTVPPHTLSCSSS
+1923 
-1937 LSVLHCWA
+1937 
-1945 TLTHDQP
+1945 
-1952 LLSALQAL
+1952 
-1960 AKTHNIKGLFE
+1960 E

-2150 IREAVLKLLSLYIH
+2150 IR
-2164 ELWNG
+2164 
-2169 GKVPQLLL
+2169 GK
-2177 THVQLVTRDEKKSK
+2177 S
-2191 KKPKAGASVLH
+2191 
-2202 LCKDVLSALNSL
+2202 NIFI
-2214 LST
+2214 